1 MATTRGQVQ
10 QLSILSPTTACVWI
24 GPTPNNVEVLAVSND
39 GSAADTAYAANL
51 VQSLAA
57 AATNYRIVAAGHAD
71 SDAKITTVEIDP
83 V

>member
-1 MATTRGQVQ
+1 MATTTGPVQ
-10 QLSILSPTTACVWI
+10 RLSILSQTTACVWI
-24 GPTPNNVEVLAVSND
+24 GPTPDNSEVLAVSND

-57 AATNYRIVAAGHAD
+57 AATNYRVVAAGHGD
-71 SDAKITTVEIDP
+71 GDAKITSVEIDP

>member
-1 MATTRGQVQ
+1 MATTTGQVQ
-10 QLSILSPTTACVWI
+10 QLSILSRNTACAWI
-24 GPTPNNVEVLAVSND
+24 GPTPDNVEVLIVSND

-57 AATNYRIVAAGHAD
+57 AATNYRIVAAGHGD
-71 SDAKITTVEIDP
+71 SDAIITTVQIDP